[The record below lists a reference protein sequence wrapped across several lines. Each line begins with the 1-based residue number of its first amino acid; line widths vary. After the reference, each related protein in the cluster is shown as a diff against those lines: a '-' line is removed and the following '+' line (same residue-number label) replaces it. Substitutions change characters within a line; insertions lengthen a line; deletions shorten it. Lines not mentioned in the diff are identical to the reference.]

1 MSDPSANAD
10 GTDHV
15 TSAPSG
21 PLRIA
26 IPGLPSVGMRIAIT
40 IFVITLAVICVVASK
55 ATNPLITASPQP
67 GALSP
72 NSLCAKNERIIF
84 SCPVKRPAKIVSVCA
99 SKDLTSERGYLQYR
113 FGLPGK
119 IELEFPK
126 DRTGTQQKF
135 QYTHYFR
142 ARFDLTEINFTIDD
156 YQYQVFDDYNGEEKP
171 AISSQGVSVT
181 APGKPK
187 EVSFVCRTKPKAD
200 YADLQAVLPN
210 GQE

>member
-1 MSDPSANAD
+1 MMLTVAALVGCFIANDSTGSRA
-10 GTDHV
+10 
-15 TSAPSG
+15 APRAPRLIEISQSS
-21 PLRIA
+21 PLQ
-26 IPGLPSVGMRIAIT
+26 
-40 IFVITLAVICVVASK
+40 
-55 ATNPLITASPQP
+55 TNT
-67 GALSP
+67 
-72 NSLCAKNERIIF
+72 LCAKDERIIF

-99 SKDLTSERGYLQYR
+99 SKDLASDHGYLQYR

-142 ARFDLTEINFTIDD
+142 AQFDLTEINFTIDD
-156 YQYQVFDDYNGEEKP
+156 YRYQVFDDYNGEEKL
-171 AISSQGVSVT
+171 AISTQGVNVT

-210 GQE
+210 GQD

>member
-1 MSDPSANAD
+1 MRLII
-10 GTDHV
+10 
-15 TSAPSG
+15 TSF
-21 PLRIA
+21 
-26 IPGLPSVGMRIAIT
+26 IT
-40 IFVITLAVICVVASK
+40 IVLLAGYFIANEPSKSQAARIVAGSINAGVPGQLQPNTLCVK
-55 ATNPLITASPQP
+55 D
-67 GALSP
+67 
-72 NSLCAKNERIIF
+72 ERVIF

-99 SKDLTSERGYLQYR
+99 SKDLTGDRGYLQYR

-126 DRTGTQQKF
+126 DRTGTQEKF
-135 QYTHYFR
+135 HYTHYFR
-142 ARFDLTEINFTIDD
+142 AQFDLTEINFTIDD
-156 YQYQVFDDYNGEEKP
+156 YEYQVFDDYNGEEKP
-171 AISSQGVSVT
+171 AISSQGVNVT